1 MPLSSETFLST
12 STGKFPTIASKF
24 QHSIKLYMQINQNRA
39 KNVDPLLNGSRDLV
53 AKNMEKTEVYNA
65 LFVLIF
71 TG

>member
-1 MPLSSETFLST
+1 
-12 STGKFPTIASKF
+12 
-24 QHSIKLYMQINQNRA
+24 MQINQNRA

-53 AKNMEKTEVYNA
+53 AKNMEKAEVYNA